1 LRVLTT
7 LIAFL
12 GFALHPERL
21 YGQTAPLRVLVSN
34 GMKGAFQELKPQAE
48 RDIGRSLEFQF
59 HSTTGIKQQIQ
70 AGDAFDAV
78 VITVEAIEELIHQG
92 KLTTAGRT
100 ELGRSELGI
109 GIRSGAVKPD
119 IKTPNALAQTLRSAE
134 SISYPK
140 DGASREYVEAM
151 FDKLGIRAAV
161 KQKIILANGSGPAT
175 ESVASGKAALV
186 ITLFSEIVP
195 VKGVEILGPLP
206 GEYHYDI
213 HFAAAAA
220 RVTKDPEGS
229 QKLIQFLV
237 SRSARAV
244 FKTKGVEPN

>member
-1 LRVLTT
+1 
-7 LIAFL
+7 
-12 GFALHPERL
+12 
-21 YGQTAPLRVLVSN
+21 
-34 GMKGAFQELKPQAE
+34 MKGAFQELKPQAE

-59 HSTTGIKQQIQ
+59 HSTAGIKQQIQ
-70 AGDAFDAV
+70 AGDAFDAA
-78 VITVEAIEELIHQG
+78 VITVEAIDELIHQG
-92 KLTTAGRT
+92 KLAAAGRT

-119 IKTPNALAQTLRSAE
+119 IKTPNALVQTLRSAE
-134 SISYPK
+134 SITYPK

-151 FDKLGIRAAV
+151 FDKLGIAAAV
-161 KQKIILANGSGPAT
+161 KPKIILTNGSGPAT

-186 ITLFSEIVP
+186 ITLFSEILP